1 MSFSKGLT
9 KFGES
14 FRDQKWSILGEP
26 YRPIQLTPT
35 ALIMYSEFSVGGF
48 VPPHSHDDQDESLY
62 ILEGNMEFET
72 EGKVIKAGAGDV
84 VTLPMGIAHSLHNR
98 SDKIVKS
105 LVVVSP
111 SGRFYDYMRAID
123 GLGDPGEVVR
133 LGPEHGIRFA

>member
-9 KFGES
+9 KLGES
-14 FRDQKWSILGEP
+14 FEARKWSILGEP

-48 VPPHSHDDQDESLY
+48 VPTHIHDTQDESLY

-72 EGKVIKAGAGDV
+72 EGKVIKAGPGDI

-98 SDKIVKS
+98 SDSVVKS

-111 SGRFYDYMRAID
+111 TGRFYDYMAAID
-123 GLGDPGEVVR
+123 GLADPGEVVR
-133 LGPEHGIRFA
+133 LGPEHGIRFV